1 MDEIPLPCESKVG
14 NSFLYNELSLQGFL
28 VDLDQMQPSQRLEK
42 LIELAKKD
50 DRQIVRQGLYLALIC
65 LYVVDEVMR
74 DAENTDYFFYI
85 QDDYSILN
93 LLEMSGYSVFTQ
105 DAFNVLV
112 IQLGLAQLVY
122 RFNAAKKFRIYNT
135 NTKQLR
141 LNSWG
146 RSILS
151 DGILS
156 DMSEIVTKISRIY
169 RAYYEDNIHLY
180 RELTSLLL
188 AEITPISAMRI
199 QELNKELKI
208 KLVS

>member
-1 MDEIPLPCESKVG
+1 MDEIPLPCESKVE
-14 NSFLYNELSLQGFL
+14 NSFVYNELFLQSFL
-28 VDLDQMQPSQRLEK
+28 VELDQMQPSQRLER
-42 LIELAKKD
+42 LIELSEKD

-65 LYVVDEVMR
+65 LYVVDEVIR

-93 LLEMSGYSVFTQ
+93 LLEMSGYSEFTQ
-105 DAFNVLV
+105 DTFNML
-112 IQLGLAQLVY
+112 IIHLGLAQLVY
-122 RFNAAKKFRIYNT
+122 RFNAAKKFRLNDT

-156 DMSEIVTKISRIY
+156 DMSEIVAKISKIY
-169 RAYYEDNIHLY
+169 RAYYEDNIRLY
-180 RELTSLLL
+180 RELTGLLL
-188 AEITPISAMRI
+188 TEITPIAAARI
-199 QELNKELKI
+199 EEINKELKI